1 MARKP
6 KRYKKSDLISKIKS
20 HLRKRYGVPEELI
33 DYINFDEVIREGMTM
48 SEAYKALV
56 EAYPAL
62 EPYLEKRRNI
72 KKIETEAEEDLY
84 SHAKLL
90 ESTVEEAEKGDKMA
104 ISIVKDL
111 LRKAI
116 VQKDKDAI
124 EIIKM
129 AYNLTPGEFARQV
142 LIPKKIIS
150 EKELKDLLEEAK
162 KVSPPPKEVTKPEYI
177 EYERLVKE
185 IRKELKDIDE
195 FLRKF
200 TLEDLKRIGA
210 GGFKAILDKYL
221 SELKLKAEKLKQL
234 KEKLPEKTKEI
245 DSLLKKISTEEK
257 KLNKVFEGLKPFDI
271 EQVIKDAV
279 AKLTEKIAETFREVF
294 KEVLSIEL
302 KKEISELQKEIRRAT
317 GELTP
322 EDYKYCCTCYYCNL
336 EGKSPPNL
344 AVKYYE
350 NLAVCIKHAKLLEKE
365 WASQGL
371 KPQWNPDDMGV
382 CTNCGRMVK
391 LFRCSAGVIYCL
403 DCSMELEDE
412 LLFDDQ
418 LMQIT
423 ERARVH
429 VKRVLKKLEKR

>member
-294 KEVLSIEL
+294 SKEL
-302 KKEISELQKEIRRAT
+302 KKEIEKGFEELRKGVGRITEF
-317 GELTP
+317 TP

-336 EGKSPPNL
+336 EGEPNPNL
-344 AVKYYE
+344 AVKYYKNFAICAE
-350 NLAVCIKHAKLLEKE
+350 HAELLEKE

-371 KPQWNPDDMGV
+371 RPQWNPDDMGI

-391 LFRCSAGVIYCL
+391 LFRCSAGLIYCL
-403 DCSMELEDE
+403 DCSMRLGRK
-412 LLFDDQ
+412 LVFDDQ
-418 LMQIT
+418 ILLIR
-423 ERARVH
+423 EKARTH
-429 VKRVLKKLEKR
+429 VKRVLEKYLG